1 MGDYDYLNARVR
13 AMGTSLLERE
23 FFERALAAGD
33 EDDLV
38 EALLESPYG
47 PQLREAMEVL
57 PGREAVD
64 SALKRNLH
72 ATFGAVRWMAPQRP
86 RQLLNV
92 QFNQWDAANILAI
105 LRGKVNRVDPRDIV
119 RGLVPM
125 GEFTE
130 VQLAELADEPDA
142 LSVANALT
150 TWGYPFAFQLR
161 RLIREQLEGLE
172 LVALESAVN
181 RLYFRWGLEQLREE
195 DENTRMALN
204 MLRVQ
209 IDLANVRAAL
219 DHVRHREKGEEME
232 SFQIVPGGTVRRET
246 LQEVAGAQGSLEAF
260 EMLAETR
267 FAPAIERGILA
278 FGGARRLG
286 VMERFLEQE
295 VIEGGCRLYR
305 RDPLSLAVALGFV
318 WRKYNEFINLR
329 ILVRGKAYRMPV
341 NAIREELLFL

>member
-13 AMGTSLLERE
+13 AMGTALLERD
-23 FFERALAAGD
+23 FYERALAAED
-33 EDDLV
+33 EEALV

-47 PQLREAMEVL
+47 PQLREAMDLL
-57 PGREAVD
+57 PAREAVD

-72 ATFGAVRWMAPQRP
+72 ATFGGVRWMAPARP

-92 QFNQWDAANILAI
+92 QFNQWDAANVLAI
-105 LRGKVNRVDPRDIV
+105 LRGKVNQVEARDIV

-130 VQLAELADEPDA
+130 VQLAELADESDA

-161 RLIREQLEGLE
+161 RVIRDHLEALE

-181 RLYFRWGLEQLREE
+181 RLYFRWGLEQLQEE
-195 DENTRMALN
+195 DGNTRMARH
-204 MLRVQ
+204 MLQLQ
-209 IDLANVRAAL
+209 IDLANIRAAL
-219 DHVRHREKGEEME
+219 DHVRHRDKGEEME
-232 SFQIVPGGTVRRET
+232 GFQLIPGGTIRREV
-246 LQEVAGAQGSLEAF
+246 LHEAAAAQGSLAAF

-267 FAPAIERGILA
+267 FAPAIEKGILA

-295 VIEGGCRLYR
+295 VIEAGCRLYR
-305 RDPLSLAVALGFV
+305 RDPLSLAVPLGFV
-318 WRKYNEFINLR
+318 WRKYNEFVNLR

-341 NAIREELLFL
+341 NAVREELLFL

>member
-13 AMGTSLLERE
+13 AMSTALLGRE
-23 FFERALAAGD
+23 FYERALASQD
-33 EDDLV
+33 EEALV

-47 PQLREAMEVL
+47 PQLREAMDVL
-57 PGREAVD
+57 GGREAVD
-64 SALKRNLH
+64 SALKRNLQ
-72 ATFGAVRWMAPQRP
+72 ATFGGVRWMAPPRP
-86 RQLLNV
+86 QQLLNV
-92 QFNQWDAANILAI
+92 QFNQWDAANVLAI
-105 LRGKVNRVDPRDIV
+105 LRGKVNEVDPRDIV
-119 RGLVPM
+119 RGLVPT

-130 VQLAELADEPDA
+130 VQLAELADEDDV

-161 RLIREQLEGLE
+161 RVIHEQMETLD
-172 LVALESAVN
+172 LVSLESAVN

-195 DENTRMALN
+195 DGNTRMARH
-204 MLRVQ
+204 MLQLQ
-209 IDLANVRAAL
+209 IDLANVRSAL

-232 SFQIVPGGTVRRET
+232 SFQLVPGGTIRREV
-246 LQEVAGAQGSLEAF
+246 LEEVAAAQGTLEAF
-260 EMLAETR
+260 EMLAETH

-295 VIEGGCRLYR
+295 VIEAGCRLFR
-305 RDPLSLAVALGFV
+305 KDPLSLAVPLGYV

-341 NAIREELLFL
+341 NAIREELLFP